1 MDKSL
6 EKFLAPGEK
15 VVEVMNYSKAQ
26 FIWELVWGFV
36 LLIVIAGLYFIF
48 RAIYRLI
55 TIKYI
60 VTDQR
65 VIIKRGLIGQS
76 TQSLSYS
83 KITDV
88 HVEQGILGRILLHT
102 GTITLDSAGN
112 TPEGEEEMELEWVDD
127 PFKTKDIIYQ
137 HLHKK

>member
-55 TIKYI
+55 TI
-60 VTDQR
+60 
-65 VIIKRGLIGQS
+65 
-76 TQSLSYS
+76 
-83 KITDV
+83 
-88 HVEQGILGRILLHT
+88 
-102 GTITLDSAGN
+102 N
-112 TPEGEEEMELEWVDD
+112 
-127 PFKTKDIIYQ
+127 
-137 HLHKK
+137 

>member
-1 MDKSL
+1 M
-6 EKFLAPGEK
+6 PG
-15 VVEVMNYSKAQ
+15 
-26 FIWELVWGFV
+26 GV
-36 LLIVIAGLYFIF
+36 LLLVVVVGLYLILS
-48 RAIYRLI
+48 AIYRLV

-60 VTDQR
+60 ITDQR
-65 VIIKRGLIGQS
+65 VIIKKGLIGQS
-76 TQSLSYS
+76 TQSLSYA

-112 TPEGEEEMELEWVDD
+112 TPEGDEEMVLEWVDD
-127 PFKTKDIIYQ
+127 PFKTKDIIYK